1 MMSKSYPPQAGPEC
15 YQEFGLDYQPIEVSM
30 WGIYGILRLSL
41 CAQDCV
47 NGQEAVKLHYENG
60 QFHNSQDPK
69 PYGVPWVN
77 FNGVSDAGVQD
88 DLDAMGMDLTAYI
101 CENFDVPSCL

>member
-1 MMSKSYPPQAGPEC
+1 M
-15 YQEFGLDYQPIEVSM
+15 
-30 WGIYGILRLSL
+30 IYIVNL

-47 NGQEAVKLHYENG
+47 NGPEAVKLHYENG

-69 PYGVPWVN
+69 PYGVPWIN
-77 FNGVSDAGVQD
+77 FNGVSDAAVQD

-101 CENFDVPSCL
+101 CANFDIPSCI

>member
-1 MMSKSYPPQAGPEC
+1 MY
-15 YQEFGLDYQPIEVSM
+15 
-30 WGIYGILRLSL
+30 WL
-41 CAQDCV
+41 CDQDCV
-47 NGQEAVKLHYENG
+47 NGGEAVKLHYENG

-69 PYGVPWVN
+69 PYGVPWIN

-101 CENFDVPSCL
+101 CANFNVPSCP